1 VTHCHKGVDVM
12 PKDTFFNLPEEKK
25 QKILQS
31 AVDEFTEN
39 EMYKSRVSN
48 IIKNAGIPRGSFY
61 QYFEDLEDLYFYVI
75 EGEFDKMFKIGET
88 YADTSD
94 DLFEFSVNSFEY
106 DYDAYTN
113 DKRHQFMMN
122 VMKSISMNEA
132 YVQVHNKK
140 RKEYILGILRKFD
153 LTKVKLIH
161 EDDLIKMY
169 QMIQDVK
176 RNVIRKSLIDN
187 LSKEEAKKEIYFY
200 IDILKHGLLKEE

>member
-1 VTHCHKGVDVM
+1 M
-12 PKDTFFNLPEEKK
+12 PKETFFNLSDEKK

-140 RKEYILGILRKFD
+140 RKDYILGILRKFD
-153 LTKVKLIH
+153 LSKVKLTN
-161 EDDLIKMY
+161 EEELIKMY

>member
-1 VTHCHKGVDVM
+1 M